1 MGFEVYLGELYFD
14 PLLDPLRSAQTS
26 YLKLK
31 EESFYDRHLNYRTKL
46 KKYNPKSRIT
56 HFKKRKSA
64 SLSEKTIS
72 ILKKD
77 TLYFKY
83 GLDVL

>member
-14 PLLDPLRSAQTS
+14 PLLDPLRSAQAS

-31 EESFYDRHLNYRTKL
+31 EKTFYDAHLNYRTKL
-46 KKYNPKSRIT
+46 KKYNPKLRIT
-56 HFKKRKSA
+56 HVKKRKST
-64 SLSEKTIS
+64 SLLEKTIS

-83 GLDVL
+83 GLHVL